1 LLSNKLEIQYI
12 VSTHSPLVL
21 ASSETLF
28 DDQKDSLFHLAI
40 KNDSKEISLSKLD
53 FIKHGSINAWLT
65 SQIFGLDQPRNLSV
79 ENTINAAKEL
89 QLQNNPDIKQ
99 IEIVHRQLLNELS
112 ADDPFWPR
120 WIYFAEKNG
129 VKI

>member
-1 LLSNKLEIQYI
+1 M
-12 VSTHSPLVL
+12 
-21 ASSETLF
+21 ASSEILF
-28 DDQKDSLFHLAI
+28 DNQNDNLFHLDI
-40 KNDSKEISLSKLD
+40 KRDAKNISLSKLD

-65 SQIFGLDQPRNLSV
+65 SQIFCLDQPRNL
-79 ENTINAAKEL
+79 EAEKAINSAKEL

-99 IEIVHRQLLNELS
+99 VEDAHKRLLNELS

-129 VKI
+129 VQI